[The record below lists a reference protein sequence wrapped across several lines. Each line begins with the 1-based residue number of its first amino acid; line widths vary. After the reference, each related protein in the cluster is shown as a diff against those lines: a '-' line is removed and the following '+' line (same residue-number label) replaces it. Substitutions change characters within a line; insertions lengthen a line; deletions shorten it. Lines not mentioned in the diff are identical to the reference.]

1 MTILGLSHRRAIIV
15 GAGQAGLAVASALRT
30 AGLAPQR
37 DFAIIDANPRGERS
51 WASRAD
57 SMQLLTDAQ
66 HSAIGGVPLPSD
78 PARRPYPPEMERYL
92 TAVEASIGVATMWG
106 IRATGVEHRGTGSTL
121 LLRTAEGA
129 VQTRNVVCATGFAS
143 RPSLPAWASGLIV
156 PGVILHSADY
166 RLSRQIPQGD
176 VLIIGGGDS
185 GTQVAGEL
193 AHSHVVT
200 LSTRSRHRHGGR
212 TALPPRGTVRSSWF
226 RRQSPTPASDERLD
240 KLLRSGVT
248 FAPGSIGVDG
258 QDVLFADG
266 TRVKPQSVIFA
277 TGYLPGDQWLPQSV
291 RDGAHRRLRRG
302 MTTMPGLFVAGHPR
316 HGRHGSDTFIG
327 AQRDASAIVRRIM
340 NRP

>member
-15 GAGQAGLAVASALRT
+15 GAGQAGLAVASALRA

-92 TAVEASIGVATMWG
+92 TAVETSIGVATMWG

-193 AHSHVVT
+193 LTPTSSLCRPDLAT
-200 LSTRSRHRHGGR
+200 GTADAPRSRPGAPSARLGSDASRRHLRATNDSTSCFGAGSR
-212 TALPPRGTVRSSWF
+212 SHLVRSALTVKMSCSRTVR
-226 RRQSPTPASDERLD
+226 E
-240 KLLRSGVT
+240 
-248 FAPGSIGVDG
+248 
-258 QDVLFADG
+258 
-266 TRVKPQSVIFA
+266 
-277 TGYLPGDQWLPQSV
+277 
-291 RDGAHRRLRRG
+291 
-302 MTTMPGLFVAGHPR
+302 
-316 HGRHGSDTFIG
+316 
-327 AQRDASAIVRRIM
+327 
-340 NRP
+340 